1 MPFLTVFLLRCLP
14 VSVIFYSILRIIQF
28 LKVGIN
34 PGECRLSI
42 RLLIAL
48 ISLMAFLGAG
58 RAAEQYRLSGGETLE
73 LRAGAWDARN
83 KIFANWDGVAGSY
96 KMAPDGN
103 IYVPIAG
110 AVEVVGKTLD
120 EVADTIA
127 SRMQRIVG
135 LTELPAVSVE
145 ISRYAPIFVGGAVTA
160 PGQFD
165 FTPGMTVEKALAIAG
180 GFYRLP
186 NEDGTRQTSLTKITG
201 EINQLRGTAA
211 GLAEQQKRLEQE
223 VQLYS
228 AEELPDT
235 VESQSSDP
243 VQAKIL
249 SVNIRVI
256 KAEIQSL
263 KDLRVLLNEK
273 ISQLSEEIVLR
284 DKQIELARKDLAS
297 MEHLKDK
304 GLAVTTRVS
313 AANTTLNDLEAKRLQ
328 LEVARLDAQQRLN
341 LALRDAA
348 TLFDKARGE
357 KLSELMEV
365 KSKRFEVE
373 ARLDL
378 AHKVYAEALATNS
391 VDATETDSIVTPSYR
406 ISRFENGEMQSLNVD
421 LNAFMRPGDSLTI
434 TLAVSE
440 PASR

>member
-1 MPFLTVFLLRCLP
+1 
-14 VSVIFYSILRIIQF
+14 
-28 LKVGIN
+28 
-34 PGECRLSI
+34 LSI
-42 RLLIAL
+42 RFIIAVL
-48 ISLMAFLGAG
+48 SLSTFLVSGLS
-58 RAAEQYRLSGGETLE
+58 AEQYRLSGGETLE

-83 KIFANWDGVAGSY
+83 KTFANWDGVAGSY

-103 IYVPIAG
+103 IHVPIAG

-145 ISRYAPIFVGGAVTA
+145 VSRYAPVFVGGAVTA

-165 FTPGMTVEKALAIAG
+165 FIPGMTVEKALAIAG
-180 GFYRLP
+180 GYYRLP
-186 NEDGTRQTSLTKITG
+186 NEEGTQQTSLTRITG
-201 EINQLRGTAA
+201 EINQLRGTASK
-211 GLAEQQKRLEQE
+211 LLQQETRLEQE
-223 VQLYS
+223 VQLFS
-228 AEELPDT
+228 AETLPDA

-243 VQAKIL
+243 VQSKIL
-249 SVNIRVI
+249 SANIKVI
-256 KAEIQSL
+256 KAELQSL

-284 DKQIELARKDLAS
+284 DNQIELARKDLAS

-313 AANTTLNDLEAKRLQ
+313 SANTALNDLEAKRLQ

-341 LALRDAA
+341 LASRDAA
-348 TLFDKARGE
+348 TLFDRTRGE
-357 KLSELMEV
+357 KLSELTEV

-373 ARLDL
+373 SRLELAR
-378 AHKVYAEALATNS
+378 KVYAETLSANS
-391 VDATETDSIVTPSYR
+391 VDTTAQDSIVTPSYR
-406 ISRFENGEMQSLNVD
+406 ISRLENGEMQSLDVD

-434 TLAVSE
+434 NLTISE
-440 PASR
+440 PASK

>member
-1 MPFLTVFLLRCLP
+1 
-14 VSVIFYSILRIIQF
+14 VS
-28 LKVGIN
+28 G
-34 PGECRLSI
+34 LS
-42 RLLIAL
+42 
-48 ISLMAFLGAG
+48 
-58 RAAEQYRLSGGETLE
+58 AEQYRLSGGETLE

-83 KIFANWDGVAGSY
+83 KTFANWDGVAGSY

-103 IYVPIAG
+103 IHVPIAG

-145 ISRYAPIFVGGAVTA
+145 VSRYAPVFVGGAVTA

-165 FTPGMTVEKALAIAG
+165 FIPGMTVEKALAIAG
-180 GFYRLP
+180 GYYRLP
-186 NEDGTRQTSLTKITG
+186 NEEGTQQTSLTRITG
-201 EINQLRGTAA
+201 EINQLRGSASK
-211 GLAEQQKRLEQE
+211 LLQQETRLEQE
-223 VQLYS
+223 VQLFS
-228 AEELPDT
+228 AETLPDA

-243 VQAKIL
+243 VQSKIL
-249 SVNIRVI
+249 SANIKVI
-256 KAEIQSL
+256 KAELQSL

-284 DKQIELARKDLAS
+284 DNQIELARKDLAS

-313 AANTTLNDLEAKRLQ
+313 SANTALNDLEAKRLQ

-341 LALRDAA
+341 LASRDAA
-348 TLFDKARGE
+348 TLFDRTRGE
-357 KLSELMEV
+357 KLSELTEV

-373 ARLDL
+373 SRLELAR
-378 AHKVYAEALATNS
+378 KVYAETLSANS
-391 VDATETDSIVTPSYR
+391 VDTTAQDSIVTPSYR
-406 ISRFENGEMQSLNVD
+406 ISRLENGEMQSLDVD

-434 TLAVSE
+434 NLTISE
-440 PASR
+440 PASK

>member
-1 MPFLTVFLLRCLP
+1 M
-14 VSVIFYSILRIIQF
+14 
-28 LKVGIN
+28 
-34 PGECRLSI
+34 SI
-42 RLLIAL
+42 RLFVAV
-48 ISLMAFLGAG
+48 ISLMAFLGSG
-58 RAAEQYRLSGGETLE
+58 HAAEQYRLSGGETLE

-83 KIFANWDGVAGSY
+83 KTFANWDGVAGSY

-120 EVADTIA
+120 EVAETIA

-145 ISRYAPIFVGGAVTA
+145 ISRYAPVFVGGAVTS

-186 NEDGTRQTSLTKITG
+186 NEEGTRETSLTKITG

-211 GLAEQQKRLEQE
+211 GLAEQEKRLEQE

-235 VESQSSDP
+235 VESQSTDP
-243 VQAKIL
+243 VQSKIL
-249 SVNIRVI
+249 SANIKVT
-256 KAEIQSL
+256 KAELQSL
-263 KDLRVLLNEK
+263 KDLRVLLTEK
-273 ISQLSEEIVLR
+273 ISQLSEEITLR
-284 DKQIELARKDLAS
+284 DKQIELARNDLAS
-297 MEHLKDK
+297 MEHLKEK

-313 AANTTLNDLEAKRLQ
+313 AANTALNDLEAKRLQ
-328 LEVARLDAQQRLN
+328 LEVARLDAEQRLN
-341 LALRDAA
+341 LATREAA
-348 TLFDKARGE
+348 TLFDKTRGQ
-357 KLSELMEV
+357 KLSELTVV
-365 KSKRFEVE
+365 KSKRFDVE
-373 ARLDL
+373 ARLEL
-378 AHKVYAEALATNS
+378 AHKVYAEALATSS
-391 VDATETDSIVTPSYR
+391 VDTSAQDSIVTPSYR
-406 ISRFENGEMQSLNVD
+406 ISRFENGEMKSLNVD

-434 TLAVSE
+434 TLAISE
-440 PASR
+440 TASK

>member
-1 MPFLTVFLLRCLP
+1 
-14 VSVIFYSILRIIQF
+14 
-28 LKVGIN
+28 
-34 PGECRLSI
+34 
-42 RLLIAL
+42 
-48 ISLMAFLGAG
+48 MAFLGSG
-58 RAAEQYRLSGGETLE
+58 LAAEQYRLSGGETLE

-83 KIFANWDGVAGSY
+83 KTFANWDGVAGSY

-145 ISRYAPIFVGGAVTA
+145 ISRYAPVFVGGAVTA

-228 AEELPDT
+228 AEELPDS
-235 VESQSSDP
+235 VESESSDP

-249 SVNIRVI
+249 SVNIKVI

-263 KDLRVLLNEK
+263 KDLRVLLTEK

-284 DKQIELARKDLAS
+284 DKQIELARQDLAS

-313 AANTTLNDLEAKRLQ
+313 AANTALNDLEAKRLQ

-365 KSKRFEVE
+365 KSKLFEVE

-391 VDATETDSIVTPSYR
+391 VDATETETIVTPSYR

>member
-1 MPFLTVFLLRCLP
+1 M
-14 VSVIFYSILRIIQF
+14 S
-28 LKVGIN
+28 G
-34 PGECRLSI
+34 LS
-42 RLLIAL
+42 
-48 ISLMAFLGAG
+48 
-58 RAAEQYRLSGGETLE
+58 AEQYRLSGGETLE

-83 KIFANWDGVAGSY
+83 KTFANWDGVAGSY

-103 IYVPIAG
+103 IHVPIAG

-145 ISRYAPIFVGGAVTA
+145 VSRYAPVFVGGAVTA

-165 FTPGMTVEKALAIAG
+165 FIPGMTVEKALAIAG
-180 GFYRLP
+180 GYYRLP
-186 NEDGTRQTSLTKITG
+186 NEEGTQQTSLTRITG
-201 EINQLRGTAA
+201 EINQLRGSASK
-211 GLAEQQKRLEQE
+211 LLQQEKRLEQE

-228 AEELPDT
+228 AETLPDA

-243 VQAKIL
+243 VQSKIL
-249 SVNIRVI
+249 SANIKVI
-256 KAEIQSL
+256 KAELQSL

-284 DKQIELARKDLAS
+284 DNQIELARKDLAS

-313 AANTTLNDLEAKRLQ
+313 SANTALNDLEAKRLQ

-341 LALRDAA
+341 LASRDAA
-348 TLFDKARGE
+348 TLFDRTRGE
-357 KLSELMEV
+357 KLSELTEV

-373 ARLDL
+373 SRLELAR
-378 AHKVYAEALATNS
+378 KVYAETLSANS
-391 VDATETDSIVTPSYR
+391 VDTTAQDSIVTPSYR
-406 ISRFENGEMQSLNVD
+406 ISRLENGEMQSLDVD

-434 TLAVSE
+434 NLTISE
-440 PASR
+440 PASK

>member
-1 MPFLTVFLLRCLP
+1 M
-14 VSVIFYSILRIIQF
+14 
-28 LKVGIN
+28 
-34 PGECRLSI
+34 
-42 RLLIAL
+42 LIAL
-48 ISLMAFLGAG
+48 ISLVSFLGSG
-58 RAAEQYRLSGGETLE
+58 LAAEQYRLSGGETLE

-83 KIFANWDGVAGSY
+83 KTFANWDGVAGSY

-145 ISRYAPIFVGGAVTA
+145 ISRYAPVFVGGAVTA

-228 AEELPDT
+228 AEELPDS
-235 VESQSSDP
+235 VESESSDP

-249 SVNIRVI
+249 SVNIKVI

-263 KDLRVLLNEK
+263 KDLRVLLTEK

-284 DKQIELARKDLAS
+284 DKQIELARQDLAS

-313 AANTTLNDLEAKRLQ
+313 AANTALNDLEAKRLQ

-391 VDATETDSIVTPSYR
+391 VDATETETIVTPSYR

>member
-1 MPFLTVFLLRCLP
+1 M
-14 VSVIFYSILRIIQF
+14 
-28 LKVGIN
+28 
-34 PGECRLSI
+34 SI
-42 RLLIAL
+42 RFIIAVL
-48 ISLMAFLGAG
+48 SLSTFLVSGLS
-58 RAAEQYRLSGGETLE
+58 AEQYRLSGGETLE

-83 KIFANWDGVAGSY
+83 KTFANWDGVAGSY

-103 IYVPIAG
+103 IHVPIAG

-145 ISRYAPIFVGGAVTA
+145 VSRYAPVFVGGAVTA

-165 FTPGMTVEKALAIAG
+165 FIPGMTVEKALAIAG
-180 GFYRLP
+180 GYYRLP
-186 NEDGTRQTSLTKITG
+186 NEEGTQQTSLTRITG
-201 EINQLRGTAA
+201 EINQLRGSASK
-211 GLAEQQKRLEQE
+211 LLQQEKRLEQE

-228 AEELPDT
+228 AETLPDA

-243 VQAKIL
+243 VQSKIL
-249 SVNIRVI
+249 SANIKVI
-256 KAEIQSL
+256 KAELQSL
-263 KDLRVLLNEK
+263 KDLRVLLTEK

-284 DKQIELARKDLAS
+284 DNQIELARKDLAS

-313 AANTTLNDLEAKRLQ
+313 SANTALNDLEAKRLQ

-341 LALRDAA
+341 LASRDAA
-348 TLFDKARGE
+348 TLFDRTRGE
-357 KLSELMEV
+357 KLSELTEV

-373 ARLDL
+373 SRLELAR
-378 AHKVYAEALATNS
+378 KVYAETLSANS
-391 VDATETDSIVTPSYR
+391 VDTTAQDSIVTPSYR
-406 ISRFENGEMQSLNVD
+406 ISRLENGEMQSLDVD

-434 TLAVSE
+434 NLTISE
-440 PASR
+440 PASK

>member
-1 MPFLTVFLLRCLP
+1 
-14 VSVIFYSILRIIQF
+14 VS
-28 LKVGIN
+28 G
-34 PGECRLSI
+34 LS
-42 RLLIAL
+42 
-48 ISLMAFLGAG
+48 
-58 RAAEQYRLSGGETLE
+58 AEQYRLSGGETLE

-83 KIFANWDGVAGSY
+83 KTFANWDGVAGSY

-103 IYVPIAG
+103 IHVPIAG

-145 ISRYAPIFVGGAVTA
+145 VSRYAPVFVGGAVTA

-165 FTPGMTVEKALAIAG
+165 FIPGMTVEKALAIAG
-180 GFYRLP
+180 GYYRLP
-186 NEDGTRQTSLTKITG
+186 NEEGTQQTSLTRITG
-201 EINQLRGTAA
+201 EINQLRGTASK
-211 GLAEQQKRLEQE
+211 LLQQEKRLEQE

-228 AEELPDT
+228 AETLPDA

-243 VQAKIL
+243 VQSKIL
-249 SVNIRVI
+249 SANIKVI
-256 KAEIQSL
+256 KAELQSL

-284 DKQIELARKDLAS
+284 DNQIELARKDLAS

-313 AANTTLNDLEAKRLQ
+313 SANTALNDLEAKRLQ

-341 LALRDAA
+341 LASRDAA
-348 TLFDKARGE
+348 TLFDRTRGE
-357 KLSELMEV
+357 KLSELTEV
-365 KSKRFEVE
+365 KSKRFEVDSRLE
-373 ARLDL
+373 LAR
-378 AHKVYAEALATNS
+378 KVYAETLSANS
-391 VDATETDSIVTPSYR
+391 VDTTAQDSIVTPSYR
-406 ISRFENGEMQSLNVD
+406 ISRLENGEMQSLDVD

-434 TLAVSE
+434 NLTISE
-440 PASR
+440 PASK

>member
-1 MPFLTVFLLRCLP
+1 M
-14 VSVIFYSILRIIQF
+14 
-28 LKVGIN
+28 
-34 PGECRLSI
+34 SI
-42 RLLIAL
+42 RFIIAVL
-48 ISLMAFLGAG
+48 SLSTFLVSGLS
-58 RAAEQYRLSGGETLE
+58 AEQYRLSGGETLE

-83 KIFANWDGVAGSY
+83 KTFANWDGVAGSY

-103 IYVPIAG
+103 IHVPIAG

-145 ISRYAPIFVGGAVTA
+145 VSRYAPVFVGGAVTA

-165 FTPGMTVEKALAIAG
+165 FIPGMTVEKALAIAG
-180 GFYRLP
+180 GYYRLP
-186 NEDGTRQTSLTKITG
+186 NEEGTQQTSLTRITG
-201 EINQLRGTAA
+201 EINQLRGSASK
-211 GLAEQQKRLEQE
+211 LLQQETRLEQE
-223 VQLYS
+223 VQLFS
-228 AEELPDT
+228 AETLPDA

-243 VQAKIL
+243 VQSKIL
-249 SVNIRVI
+249 SANIKVI
-256 KAEIQSL
+256 KAELQSL

-284 DKQIELARKDLAS
+284 DNQIELARKDLAS

-313 AANTTLNDLEAKRLQ
+313 SANTALNDLEAKRLQ

-341 LALRDAA
+341 LASRDAA
-348 TLFDKARGE
+348 TLFDRTRGE
-357 KLSELMEV
+357 KLSELTEV

-373 ARLDL
+373 SRLELAR
-378 AHKVYAEALATNS
+378 KVYAETLSANS
-391 VDATETDSIVTPSYR
+391 VDTTAQDSIVTPSYR
-406 ISRFENGEMQSLNVD
+406 ISRLENGEMQSLDVD

-434 TLAVSE
+434 NLTISE
-440 PASR
+440 PASK

>member
-1 MPFLTVFLLRCLP
+1 M
-14 VSVIFYSILRIIQF
+14 
-28 LKVGIN
+28 
-34 PGECRLSI
+34 SI

-48 ISLMAFLGAG
+48 ISLMAFLGSG
-58 RAAEQYRLSGGETLE
+58 LAAEQYRLSGGETLE

-83 KIFANWDGVAGSY
+83 KTFANWDGVAGSY

-145 ISRYAPIFVGGAVTA
+145 ISRYAPVFVGGAVTA

-228 AEELPDT
+228 AEELPDS
-235 VESQSSDP
+235 VESESSDP

-249 SVNIRVI
+249 SVNIKVI

-263 KDLRVLLNEK
+263 KDLRVLLTEK

-284 DKQIELARKDLAS
+284 DKQIELARQDLAS

-313 AANTTLNDLEAKRLQ
+313 AANTALNDLEAKRLQ

-365 KSKRFEVE
+365 KSKLFEVE

-391 VDATETDSIVTPSYR
+391 VDATETETIVTPSYR

>member
-1 MPFLTVFLLRCLP
+1 
-14 VSVIFYSILRIIQF
+14 
-28 LKVGIN
+28 
-34 PGECRLSI
+34 
-42 RLLIAL
+42 LLIAL
-48 ISLMAFLGAG
+48 FSLMAFLGSG
-58 RAAEQYRLSGGETLE
+58 LAAEQYRLSGGETLE

-83 KIFANWDGVAGSY
+83 KTFANWDGVAGSY

-145 ISRYAPIFVGGAVTA
+145 ISRYAPVFVGGAVTA

-201 EINQLRGTAA
+201 EINQLRGAAA

-223 VQLYS
+223 VRLYS

-249 SVNIRVI
+249 SVNIKVI
-256 KAEIQSL
+256 RAEIQSL
-263 KDLRVLLNEK
+263 KDLRVLLTEK

-284 DKQIELARKDLAS
+284 DKQIELAREDLAS

-313 AANTTLNDLEAKRLQ
+313 AANTALNDLEAKRLQ

-348 TLFDKARGE
+348 TLFDKTRGE

-378 AHKVYAEALATNS
+378 ARKVYAEALATNS
-391 VDATETDSIVTPSYR
+391 VDATETESIVTPSYR

>member
-1 MPFLTVFLLRCLP
+1 MCFFKFKYRRCA
-14 VSVIFYSILRIIQF
+14 
-28 LKVGIN
+28 
-34 PGECRLSI
+34 LSI
-42 RLLIAL
+42 RFVIAVL
-48 ISLMAFLGAG
+48 SLSTFLVSGLS
-58 RAAEQYRLSGGETLE
+58 AEQYRLSGGETLE

-83 KIFANWDGVAGSY
+83 KTFANWDGVAGSY

-103 IYVPIAG
+103 IHVPIAG

-145 ISRYAPIFVGGAVTA
+145 VSRYAPVFVGGAVTA

-165 FTPGMTVEKALAIAG
+165 FIPGMTVEKALAIAG
-180 GFYRLP
+180 GYYRLP
-186 NEDGTRQTSLTKITG
+186 NEEGTQQTSLTRITG
-201 EINQLRGTAA
+201 EINQLRGTASK
-211 GLAEQQKRLEQE
+211 LLQQEKRLEQE

-228 AEELPDT
+228 AETLPDA

-243 VQAKIL
+243 VQSKIL
-249 SVNIRVI
+249 SANIKVI
-256 KAEIQSL
+256 KAELQSL

-284 DKQIELARKDLAS
+284 DNQIELARKDLAS

-313 AANTTLNDLEAKRLQ
+313 SANTALNDLEAKRLQ

-341 LALRDAA
+341 LASRDAA
-348 TLFDKARGE
+348 TLFDRTRGE
-357 KLSELMEV
+357 KLSELTEV

-373 ARLDL
+373 SRLELAR
-378 AHKVYAEALATNS
+378 KVYAETLSANS
-391 VDATETDSIVTPSYR
+391 VDTTAQDSIVTPSYR
-406 ISRFENGEMQSLNVD
+406 ISRLENGEMQSLDVD

-434 TLAVSE
+434 NLTISE
-440 PASR
+440 PASK

>member
-1 MPFLTVFLLRCLP
+1 M
-14 VSVIFYSILRIIQF
+14 
-28 LKVGIN
+28 
-34 PGECRLSI
+34 SI
-42 RLLIAL
+42 RFIIAVL
-48 ISLMAFLGAG
+48 SLSTFLVSGLS
-58 RAAEQYRLSGGETLE
+58 AEQYRLSGGETLE

-83 KIFANWDGVAGSY
+83 KTFANWDGVAGSY

-103 IYVPIAG
+103 IHVPIAG

-145 ISRYAPIFVGGAVTA
+145 VSRYAPVFVGGAVTA

-165 FTPGMTVEKALAIAG
+165 FIPGMTVEKALAIAG
-180 GFYRLP
+180 GYYRLP
-186 NEDGTRQTSLTKITG
+186 NEEGTQQTSLTRITG
-201 EINQLRGTAA
+201 EINQLRGTASK
-211 GLAEQQKRLEQE
+211 LLQQEKRLEQE

-228 AEELPDT
+228 AETLPDA

-243 VQAKIL
+243 VQSKIL
-249 SVNIRVI
+249 SANIKVI
-256 KAEIQSL
+256 KAELQSL

-284 DKQIELARKDLAS
+284 DNQIELARKDLAS

-313 AANTTLNDLEAKRLQ
+313 SANTALNDLEAKRLQ

-341 LALRDAA
+341 LASRDAA
-348 TLFDKARGE
+348 TLFDRTRGV
-357 KLSELMEV
+357 KLSELTEV

-373 ARLDL
+373 SRLELAR
-378 AHKVYAEALATNS
+378 KVYAETLSANS
-391 VDATETDSIVTPSYR
+391 VDTTAQDSIVTPSYR
-406 ISRFENGEMQSLNVD
+406 ISRLENGEMQSLDVD

-434 TLAVSE
+434 NLTISE
-440 PASR
+440 PASK

>member
-1 MPFLTVFLLRCLP
+1 M
-14 VSVIFYSILRIIQF
+14 
-28 LKVGIN
+28 
-34 PGECRLSI
+34 SI
-42 RLLIAL
+42 RFIIAL
-48 ISLMAFLGAG
+48 LSLSTFLVSGLS
-58 RAAEQYRLSGGETLE
+58 AEQYRLSGGETLE

-83 KIFANWDGVAGSY
+83 KTFANWDGVAGSY

-103 IYVPIAG
+103 IHVPIAG

-145 ISRYAPIFVGGAVTA
+145 VSRYAPVFVGGAVTA

-165 FTPGMTVEKALAIAG
+165 FIPGMTVEKALAIAG
-180 GFYRLP
+180 GYYRLP
-186 NEDGTRQTSLTKITG
+186 NEEGTQQTSLTRITG
-201 EINQLRGTAA
+201 EINQLRGTASK
-211 GLAEQQKRLEQE
+211 LLQQEKRLEQE

-228 AEELPDT
+228 AETLPDA

-243 VQAKIL
+243 VQSKIL
-249 SVNIRVI
+249 SANIKVI
-256 KAEIQSL
+256 KAELQSL

-284 DKQIELARKDLAS
+284 DNQIELARKDLAS

-313 AANTTLNDLEAKRLQ
+313 SANTALNDLEAKRLQ

-341 LALRDAA
+341 LASRDAA
-348 TLFDKARGE
+348 TLFDRTRGE
-357 KLSELMEV
+357 KLSELTEV

-373 ARLDL
+373 SRLELAR
-378 AHKVYAEALATNS
+378 KVYAETLSANS
-391 VDATETDSIVTPSYR
+391 VDTTAQDSIVTPSYR
-406 ISRFENGEMQSLNVD
+406 ISRLENGEMQSLDVD
-421 LNAFMRPGDSLTI
+421 LNAFMRPSDSLTI
-434 TLAVSE
+434 YLTISE
-440 PASR
+440 PASK

>member
-1 MPFLTVFLLRCLP
+1 M
-14 VSVIFYSILRIIQF
+14 
-28 LKVGIN
+28 
-34 PGECRLSI
+34 SI
-42 RLLIAL
+42 RFIIAVL
-48 ISLMAFLGAG
+48 SLSTFLVSGLS
-58 RAAEQYRLSGGETLE
+58 AEQYRLSGGETLE

-83 KIFANWDGVAGSY
+83 KTFANWDGVAGSY

-103 IYVPIAG
+103 IHVPIAG

-145 ISRYAPIFVGGAVTA
+145 VSRYAPVFVGGAVTA

-165 FTPGMTVEKALAIAG
+165 FIPGMTVEKALAIAG
-180 GFYRLP
+180 GYYRLP
-186 NEDGTRQTSLTKITG
+186 NEEGTQQTSLTRITG
-201 EINQLRGTAA
+201 EINQLRGTASK
-211 GLAEQQKRLEQE
+211 LLQQEKRLEQE

-228 AEELPDT
+228 AETLPDA

-243 VQAKIL
+243 VQSKIL
-249 SVNIRVI
+249 SANIKVI
-256 KAEIQSL
+256 KAELQSL

-284 DKQIELARKDLAS
+284 DNQIELARKDLAS

-313 AANTTLNDLEAKRLQ
+313 SANTALNDLEAKRLQ

-341 LALRDAA
+341 LASRDAA
-348 TLFDKARGE
+348 TLFDRTRGE
-357 KLSELMEV
+357 KLSELTEV
-365 KSKRFEVE
+365 KSKRFEVDSRLE
-373 ARLDL
+373 LAR
-378 AHKVYAEALATNS
+378 KVYAETLSANS
-391 VDATETDSIVTPSYR
+391 VDTTAQDSIVTPSYR
-406 ISRFENGEMQSLNVD
+406 ISRLENGEMQSLDVD

-434 TLAVSE
+434 NLTISE
-440 PASR
+440 PASK

>member
-1 MPFLTVFLLRCLP
+1 
-14 VSVIFYSILRIIQF
+14 
-28 LKVGIN
+28 
-34 PGECRLSI
+34 LSI
-42 RLLIAL
+42 RFIIAVL
-48 ISLMAFLGAG
+48 SLSTFLVSGLS
-58 RAAEQYRLSGGETLE
+58 AEQYRLSGGETLE

-83 KIFANWDGVAGSY
+83 KTFANWDGVAGSY

-103 IYVPIAG
+103 IHVPIAG

-145 ISRYAPIFVGGAVTA
+145 VSRYAPVFVGGAVTA

-165 FTPGMTVEKALAIAG
+165 FIPGMTVEKALAIAG
-180 GFYRLP
+180 GYYRLP
-186 NEDGTRQTSLTKITG
+186 NEEGTQQTSLTRITG
-201 EINQLRGTAA
+201 EINQLRGTASK
-211 GLAEQQKRLEQE
+211 LLQQEKRLEQE

-228 AEELPDT
+228 AETLPDA

-243 VQAKIL
+243 VQSKIL
-249 SVNIRVI
+249 SANIKVI
-256 KAEIQSL
+256 KAELQSL

-284 DKQIELARKDLAS
+284 DNQIELARKDLAS

-313 AANTTLNDLEAKRLQ
+313 SANTALNDLEAKRLQ

-341 LALRDAA
+341 LASRDAA
-348 TLFDKARGE
+348 TLFDRTRGE
-357 KLSELMEV
+357 KLSELTEV

-373 ARLDL
+373 SRLELAR
-378 AHKVYAEALATNS
+378 KVYAETLSANS
-391 VDATETDSIVTPSYR
+391 VDTTAQDSIVTPSYR
-406 ISRFENGEMQSLNVD
+406 ISRLENGEMQSLDVD

-434 TLAVSE
+434 NLTISE
-440 PASR
+440 PASK

>member
-1 MPFLTVFLLRCLP
+1 M
-14 VSVIFYSILRIIQF
+14 
-28 LKVGIN
+28 
-34 PGECRLSI
+34 SI
-42 RLLIAL
+42 RFIIAVL
-48 ISLMAFLGAG
+48 SLSTFLVSGLS
-58 RAAEQYRLSGGETLE
+58 AEQYRLSGGETLE

-83 KIFANWDGVAGSY
+83 KTFANWDGVAGSY

-103 IYVPIAG
+103 IHVPIAG
-110 AVEVVGKTLD
+110 TVEVVGKTLD

-145 ISRYAPIFVGGAVTA
+145 VSRYAPVFVGGAVTA

-165 FTPGMTVEKALAIAG
+165 FIPGMTVEKALAIAG
-180 GFYRLP
+180 GYYRLP
-186 NEDGTRQTSLTKITG
+186 NEEGTQQTSLTRITG
-201 EINQLRGTAA
+201 EINQLRGSASK
-211 GLAEQQKRLEQE
+211 LLQQEKRLEQE

-228 AEELPDT
+228 AETLPDA

-243 VQAKIL
+243 VQSKIL
-249 SVNIRVI
+249 SANIKVI
-256 KAEIQSL
+256 KAELQSL
-263 KDLRVLLNEK
+263 KDLRVLLTEK

-284 DKQIELARKDLAS
+284 DNQIELARKDLAS

-313 AANTTLNDLEAKRLQ
+313 SANTALNDLEAKRLQ

-341 LALRDAA
+341 LASRDAA
-348 TLFDKARGE
+348 TLFDRTRGE
-357 KLSELMEV
+357 KLSELTEV

-373 ARLDL
+373 SRLELAR
-378 AHKVYAEALATNS
+378 KVYAETLSANS
-391 VDATETDSIVTPSYR
+391 VDTTAQDSIVTPSYR
-406 ISRFENGEMQSLNVD
+406 ISRLENGEMQSLDVD

-434 TLAVSE
+434 NLTISE
-440 PASR
+440 PASK

>member
-1 MPFLTVFLLRCLP
+1 
-14 VSVIFYSILRIIQF
+14 
-28 LKVGIN
+28 
-34 PGECRLSI
+34 LSI
-42 RLLIAL
+42 RFIIAVL
-48 ISLMAFLGAG
+48 SLSTFLVSGLS
-58 RAAEQYRLSGGETLE
+58 AEQYRLSGGETLE

-83 KIFANWDGVAGSY
+83 KTFANWDGVAGSY

-103 IYVPIAG
+103 IHVPIAG

-145 ISRYAPIFVGGAVTA
+145 VSRYAPVFVGGAVTA

-165 FTPGMTVEKALAIAG
+165 FIPGMTVEKALAIAG
-180 GFYRLP
+180 GYYRLP
-186 NEDGTRQTSLTKITG
+186 NEEGTQQTSLTRITG
-201 EINQLRGTAA
+201 EINQLRGTASK
-211 GLAEQQKRLEQE
+211 LLQQEKRLEQE

-228 AEELPDT
+228 AETLPDA

-243 VQAKIL
+243 VQSKIL
-249 SVNIRVI
+249 SANIKVI
-256 KAEIQSL
+256 KAELQSL

-284 DKQIELARKDLAS
+284 DNQIELARKDLAS

-313 AANTTLNDLEAKRLQ
+313 SANTALNDLEAKRLQ

-341 LALRDAA
+341 LASRDAA
-348 TLFDKARGE
+348 TLFHRTRGE
-357 KLSELMEV
+357 KLSELTEV

-373 ARLDL
+373 SRLELAR
-378 AHKVYAEALATNS
+378 KVYAETLSANS
-391 VDATETDSIVTPSYR
+391 VDTTAQDSIVTPSYR
-406 ISRFENGEMQSLNVD
+406 ISRLENGEMQSLDVD

-434 TLAVSE
+434 NLTISE
-440 PASR
+440 PASK

>member
-1 MPFLTVFLLRCLP
+1 M
-14 VSVIFYSILRIIQF
+14 
-28 LKVGIN
+28 
-34 PGECRLSI
+34 SI
-42 RLLIAL
+42 RFIIAVL
-48 ISLMAFLGAG
+48 SLSTFLVSGLS
-58 RAAEQYRLSGGETLE
+58 AEQYRLSGGETLE

-83 KIFANWDGVAGSY
+83 KTFANWDGVAGSY

-103 IYVPIAG
+103 IHVPIAG

-145 ISRYAPIFVGGAVTA
+145 VSRYAPVFVGGAVTA

-165 FTPGMTVEKALAIAG
+165 FIPGMTVEKALAIAG
-180 GFYRLP
+180 GYYRLP
-186 NEDGTRQTSLTKITG
+186 NEEGTQQTSLTRITG
-201 EINQLRGTAA
+201 EINQLRGTASK
-211 GLAEQQKRLEQE
+211 LLQQEKRLEQE

-228 AEELPDT
+228 AETLPDA

-243 VQAKIL
+243 VQSKIL
-249 SVNIRVI
+249 SANIKVI
-256 KAEIQSL
+256 KAELQSL

-284 DKQIELARKDLAS
+284 DNQIELARKDLAS

-313 AANTTLNDLEAKRLQ
+313 SANTALNDLEAKRLQ

-341 LALRDAA
+341 LASRDAA
-348 TLFDKARGE
+348 TLFDRTRGE
-357 KLSELMEV
+357 KLSELTEV

-373 ARLDL
+373 SRLELAR
-378 AHKVYAEALATNS
+378 KVYAETLSANS
-391 VDATETDSIVTPSYR
+391 VDTTAQDSIVTPSYR
-406 ISRFENGEMQSLNVD
+406 ISRLENGEMQSLDVD

-434 TLAVSE
+434 NLTISE
-440 PASR
+440 PASK

>member
-1 MPFLTVFLLRCLP
+1 M
-14 VSVIFYSILRIIQF
+14 
-28 LKVGIN
+28 
-34 PGECRLSI
+34 SI
-42 RLLIAL
+42 RFIIAVL
-48 ISLMAFLGAG
+48 SLSTFLVSGLS
-58 RAAEQYRLSGGETLE
+58 AEQYRLSGGETLE

-83 KIFANWDGVAGSY
+83 KTFANWDGVAGSY

-103 IYVPIAG
+103 IHVPIAG

-145 ISRYAPIFVGGAVTA
+145 VSRYAPVFVGGAVTA

-165 FTPGMTVEKALAIAG
+165 FIPGMTVEKALAIAG
-180 GFYRLP
+180 GYYRLP
-186 NEDGTRQTSLTKITG
+186 NEEGTQQTSLTRITG
-201 EINQLRGTAA
+201 EINQLRGTASK
-211 GLAEQQKRLEQE
+211 LLQQETRLEQE
-223 VQLYS
+223 VQLFS
-228 AEELPDT
+228 AETLPDA

-243 VQAKIL
+243 VQSKIL
-249 SVNIRVI
+249 SANIKVI
-256 KAEIQSL
+256 KAELQSL

-284 DKQIELARKDLAS
+284 DNQIELARKDLAS

-313 AANTTLNDLEAKRLQ
+313 SANTALNDLEAKRLQ

-341 LALRDAA
+341 LASRDAA
-348 TLFDKARGE
+348 TLFDRTRGE
-357 KLSELMEV
+357 KLSELTEV

-373 ARLDL
+373 SRLELAR
-378 AHKVYAEALATNS
+378 KVYAETLSANS
-391 VDATETDSIVTPSYR
+391 VDTTAQDSIVTPSYR
-406 ISRFENGEMQSLNVD
+406 ISRLENGEMQSLDVD

-434 TLAVSE
+434 NLTISE
-440 PASR
+440 PASK

>member
-1 MPFLTVFLLRCLP
+1 M
-14 VSVIFYSILRIIQF
+14 
-28 LKVGIN
+28 
-34 PGECRLSI
+34 SI
-42 RLLIAL
+42 RFIIAVL
-48 ISLMAFLGAG
+48 SLSTFLVSGLS
-58 RAAEQYRLSGGETLE
+58 AEQYRLSGGETLE

-83 KIFANWDGVAGSY
+83 KTFANWDGVAGSY

-103 IYVPIAG
+103 IHVPIAG

-145 ISRYAPIFVGGAVTA
+145 VSRYAPVFVGGAVTA

-165 FTPGMTVEKALAIAG
+165 FIPGMTVEKALAIAG
-180 GFYRLP
+180 GYYRLP
-186 NEDGTRQTSLTKITG
+186 NEEGTQQTSLTRITG
-201 EINQLRGTAA
+201 EINQLRGTASK
-211 GLAEQQKRLEQE
+211 LLQQEKRLEQE

-228 AEELPDT
+228 AETLPDA

-243 VQAKIL
+243 VQSKIL
-249 SVNIRVI
+249 SANIKVI
-256 KAEIQSL
+256 KAELQSL

-284 DKQIELARKDLAS
+284 DNQIELARKDLAS

-313 AANTTLNDLEAKRLQ
+313 SANTALNDLEAKRLQ

-341 LALRDAA
+341 LASRDAA
-348 TLFDKARGE
+348 TLFDRTRGE
-357 KLSELMEV
+357 KLSELTEV

-373 ARLDL
+373 SRLELAR
-378 AHKVYAEALATNS
+378 KVYAETLSANS
-391 VDATETDSIVTPSYR
+391 VDTTAQDSIVTPSYR
-406 ISRFENGEMQSLNVD
+406 ISRLENGEMQSLDVD
-421 LNAFMRPGDSLTI
+421 LSAFMRPGDSLTI
-434 TLAVSE
+434 NLTISE
-440 PASR
+440 PASK

>member
-1 MPFLTVFLLRCLP
+1 M
-14 VSVIFYSILRIIQF
+14 
-28 LKVGIN
+28 
-34 PGECRLSI
+34 SI
-42 RLLIAL
+42 RFIIAVL
-48 ISLMAFLGAG
+48 SLSTFLVSGLS
-58 RAAEQYRLSGGETLE
+58 AEQYRLSGGETLE

-83 KIFANWDGVAGSY
+83 KTFANWDGVAGSY

-103 IYVPIAG
+103 IHVPIAG

-145 ISRYAPIFVGGAVTA
+145 VSRYAPVFVGGAVTA

-165 FTPGMTVEKALAIAG
+165 FIPGMTVEKALAIAG
-180 GFYRLP
+180 GYYRLP
-186 NEDGTRQTSLTKITG
+186 NEEGTQQTSLTRITG
-201 EINQLRGTAA
+201 EINQLRGSASK
-211 GLAEQQKRLEQE
+211 LLQQEKRLEQE

-228 AEELPDT
+228 AETLPDA

-243 VQAKIL
+243 VQSKIL
-249 SVNIRVI
+249 SANIKVI
-256 KAEIQSL
+256 KAELQSL

-284 DKQIELARKDLAS
+284 DNQIELARKDLAS

-313 AANTTLNDLEAKRLQ
+313 SANTALNDLEAKRLQ

-341 LALRDAA
+341 LASRDAA
-348 TLFDKARGE
+348 TLFDRTRGE
-357 KLSELMEV
+357 KLSELTEV

-373 ARLDL
+373 SRLELAR
-378 AHKVYAEALATNS
+378 KVYAETLSANS
-391 VDATETDSIVTPSYR
+391 VDTTAQDSIVTPSYR
-406 ISRFENGEMQSLNVD
+406 ISRLENGEMQSLDVD

-434 TLAVSE
+434 NLTISE
-440 PASR
+440 PASK

>member
-1 MPFLTVFLLRCLP
+1 M
-14 VSVIFYSILRIIQF
+14 
-28 LKVGIN
+28 
-34 PGECRLSI
+34 SI
-42 RLLIAL
+42 RFIIAVL
-48 ISLMAFLGAG
+48 SLSTFLVSGLS
-58 RAAEQYRLSGGETLE
+58 AEQYRLSGGETLE

-83 KIFANWDGVAGSY
+83 KTFANWDGVAGSY

-103 IYVPIAG
+103 IHVPIAG

-145 ISRYAPIFVGGAVTA
+145 VSRYAPVFVGGAVTA

-165 FTPGMTVEKALAIAG
+165 FIPGMTVEKALAIAG
-180 GFYRLP
+180 GYYRLP
-186 NEDGTRQTSLTKITG
+186 NEEGTQQTSLTRITG
-201 EINQLRGTAA
+201 EINQLRGTASK
-211 GLAEQQKRLEQE
+211 LLQQEKRLEQE

-228 AEELPDT
+228 AETLPDA

-243 VQAKIL
+243 VQSKIL
-249 SVNIRVI
+249 SANIKVI
-256 KAEIQSL
+256 KAELQSL

-284 DKQIELARKDLAS
+284 DNQIELARKDLAS

-313 AANTTLNDLEAKRLQ
+313 SANTALNDLEAKRLQ

-341 LALRDAA
+341 LASRDAA
-348 TLFDKARGE
+348 TLFDRTRGE
-357 KLSELMEV
+357 KLSELTEV

-373 ARLDL
+373 SRLELAR
-378 AHKVYAEALATNS
+378 KVYAETLSANS
-391 VDATETDSIVTPSYR
+391 VDTTVQDSIVTPSYR
-406 ISRFENGEMQSLNVD
+406 ISRLENGEMQSLDVD

-434 TLAVSE
+434 NLTISE
-440 PASR
+440 PASK

>member
-1 MPFLTVFLLRCLP
+1 M
-14 VSVIFYSILRIIQF
+14 S
-28 LKVGIN
+28 G
-34 PGECRLSI
+34 LS
-42 RLLIAL
+42 
-48 ISLMAFLGAG
+48 
-58 RAAEQYRLSGGETLE
+58 AEQYRLSGGETLE

-83 KIFANWDGVAGSY
+83 KTFANWDGVAGSY

-103 IYVPIAG
+103 IHVPIAG

-145 ISRYAPIFVGGAVTA
+145 VSRYAPVFVGGAVTA

-165 FTPGMTVEKALAIAG
+165 FIPGMTVEKALAIAG
-180 GFYRLP
+180 GYYRLP
-186 NEDGTRQTSLTKITG
+186 NEEGTQQTSLTRITG
-201 EINQLRGTAA
+201 EINQLRGTASK
-211 GLAEQQKRLEQE
+211 LLQQEKRLEQE
-223 VQLYS
+223 VQLFS
-228 AEELPDT
+228 AETLPDA

-243 VQAKIL
+243 VQSKIL
-249 SVNIRVI
+249 SANIKVI
-256 KAEIQSL
+256 KAELQSL

-284 DKQIELARKDLAS
+284 DNQIELARKDLAS

-313 AANTTLNDLEAKRLQ
+313 SANTALNDLEAKRLQ

-341 LALRDAA
+341 LASRDAA
-348 TLFDKARGE
+348 TLFDRTRGE
-357 KLSELMEV
+357 KLSELTEV

-373 ARLDL
+373 SRLELAR
-378 AHKVYAEALATNS
+378 KVYAETLSANS
-391 VDATETDSIVTPSYR
+391 VDTTAQDSIVTPSYR
-406 ISRFENGEMQSLNVD
+406 ISRLENGEMQSLDVD

-434 TLAVSE
+434 NLTISE
-440 PASR
+440 PASK

>member
-1 MPFLTVFLLRCLP
+1 M
-14 VSVIFYSILRIIQF
+14 
-28 LKVGIN
+28 
-34 PGECRLSI
+34 SI
-42 RLLIAL
+42 RFIIAVL
-48 ISLMAFLGAG
+48 SLSTFLVSGLS
-58 RAAEQYRLSGGETLE
+58 AEQYRLSGGETLE

-83 KIFANWDGVAGSY
+83 KTFANWDGVAGSY

-103 IYVPIAG
+103 IHVPIAG

-145 ISRYAPIFVGGAVTA
+145 VSRYAPVFVGGAVTA

-165 FTPGMTVEKALAIAG
+165 FIPGMTVEKALAIAG
-180 GFYRLP
+180 GYYRLP
-186 NEDGTRQTSLTKITG
+186 NEEGTQQTSLTRITG
-201 EINQLRGTAA
+201 EINQLRGTASK
-211 GLAEQQKRLEQE
+211 LLQQEKRLEQE

-228 AEELPDT
+228 AETLPDA

-243 VQAKIL
+243 VQSKIL
-249 SVNIRVI
+249 SANIKVI
-256 KAEIQSL
+256 KAELQSL

-284 DKQIELARKDLAS
+284 DNQIELARKDLAS

-313 AANTTLNDLEAKRLQ
+313 SANTALNDLEAKRLQ

-341 LALRDAA
+341 LASRDAA
-348 TLFDKARGE
+348 TLFHRTRGE
-357 KLSELMEV
+357 KLSELTEV

-373 ARLDL
+373 SRLELAR
-378 AHKVYAEALATNS
+378 KVYAETLSANS
-391 VDATETDSIVTPSYR
+391 VDTTAQDSIVTPSYR
-406 ISRFENGEMQSLNVD
+406 ISRLENGEMQSLDVD

-434 TLAVSE
+434 NLTISE
-440 PASR
+440 PASK